1 MSAISSD
8 CIEHIG
14 HYVHGESWETSS
26 TGNAST
32 FKAAYMSGLTD
43 DGIYVLK
50 VSNNTG
56 AGNNAQYYATG
67 ALFTINL
74 TSLQTV
80 NVFYRGRSVSGDS
93 STSTWF
99 FLKSGAI
106 IDVYYIAKEK
116 FNFA

>member
-1 MSAISSD
+1 MSAISSE

-26 TGNAST
+26 TGNGTT
-32 FKAAYMSGLTD
+32 FQAAYMSDLTD
-43 DGIYVLK
+43 DGVYVLK

-56 AGNNAQYYATG
+56 AGNAAQYYATG
-67 ALFTINL
+67 ALLTINL
-74 TSLQTV
+74 TSSQTAYLL
-80 NVFYRGRSVSGDS
+80 YRGRGVTGDY

-99 FLKSGAI
+99 YLKSGAI

>member
-1 MSAISSD
+1 MSAISSE

-32 FKAAYMSGLTD
+32 FKAAYMSDLTD

-56 AGNNAQYYATG
+56 AGNYAQYYATG
-67 ALFTINL
+67 ALLTIHL
-74 TSLQTV
+74 TSLQTG
-80 NVFYRGRSVSGDS
+80 NLFYRDRSISNDA

-106 IDVYYIAKEK
+106 IDVYFIAKEK